1 MRDGLG
7 CHVESLRDAPSP
19 QSTCLAMPQQ
29 SDPLTNDRSRSG
41 AVSNFIST
49 TVLSFGSITG
59 TLQTF
64 IKYYKWWD
72 GKQARTP
79 AAQSILLCSVVYTK
93 AAAAAVSEDNSDRF
107 QPHQRGLMSGGG

>member
-1 MRDGLG
+1 
-7 CHVESLRDAPSP
+7 
-19 QSTCLAMPQQ
+19 MPQQ

-79 AAQSILLCSVVYTK
+79 AAQSILSCSVVHTN
-93 AAAAAVSEDNSDRF
+93 AAAAAVSEDNSERF
-107 QPHQRGLMSGGG
+107 QPHQRGLMMSGGG

>member
-1 MRDGLG
+1 MIGAEAVPCLI
-7 CHVESLRDAPSP
+7 LFP
-19 QSTCLAMPQQ
+19 QL
-29 SDPLTNDRSRSG
+29 
-41 AVSNFIST
+41 F
-49 TVLSFGSITG
+49 FGSITG

-93 AAAAAVSEDNSDRF
+93 AAAAALPEDNSERF
-107 QPHQRGLMSGGG
+107 QPHQRGLMSGVG